1 MPRTVVVGVD
11 GSPESLAAADW
22 AAREAVLRTAELRVV
37 YAGEQPPYAYVPF
50 AGETVP
56 PPGADRSA
64 HMLREVDAAL
74 THRHRGLRI
83 TTDQVDGHPA
93 TALPIAAREA
103 DLLVLGSRGLSGVA
117 GLLLGSVAPAVVARS
132 RRPVVLVR
140 AGERAEDEHVSDASG
155 NRSESTPF
163 RDVVLGLDLRDPHD
177 AVIEFAFEAA
187 SRRAAALRIIH
198 SWSPSGNDDG
208 DTLDAELRGEPASLT
223 DALAPW
229 RDKYPG
235 VEVTEQVVVGAPG
248 SHLADASRDAALV
261 VVGRRRRPS
270 TVGPR
275 IGPVTHAVLHDAVA
289 PVAVIPHD

>member
-11 GSPESLAAADW
+11 GSPESLSAADW
-22 AAREAVLRTAELRVV
+22 AAREAVLHTAALRVV
-37 YAGEQPPYAYVPF
+37 HAGEQPPYAYVPF

-56 PPGADRSA
+56 PPGVDRSA
-64 HMLREVDAAL
+64 RMLREVEAAL
-74 THRHRGLRI
+74 THRHPSLRI
-83 TTDQVDGHPA
+83 TTDQVEGQPV
-93 TALPIAAREA
+93 TALPAAAGEA

-117 GLLLGSVAPAVVARS
+117 GLLLGSVALTVVARS

-140 AGERAEDEHVSDASG
+140 GDERAEDEHLPDASG
-155 NRSESTPF
+155 SRSRSTPF

-187 SRRAAALRIIH
+187 FRRAAPLRVIH

-208 DTLDAELRGEPASLT
+208 GTLDAELRGEPAGLT
-223 DALAPW
+223 DALVPW

-235 VEVTEQVVVGAPG
+235 VEVTEQVVVGAAG

-261 VVGRRRRPS
+261 VIGRRCRPS
-270 TVGPR
+270 VVDPR
-275 IGPVTHAVLHDAVA
+275 IGPVTHAVLHHAVA
-289 PVAVIPHD
+289 PVAVVPHD